1 MEGTKGKGLRETA
14 PGWLLA
20 LLLISS
26 TAVAPAVAEEQGLF
40 GKLKLVFDYLKDPG
54 LLISY
59 IKNEFINPLLKKDPY
74 SRYKEIVRKSGTTPT
89 SEPEYMKKVREKLND
104 YFARLNGYNLTADQ
118 LATINELGVK
128 DVTLVVMDSQ
138 RAYYIKHIYVSGS
151 VVKVDGRATPNMVS
165 ITPRAAYEL
174 VLMLDDY
181 LKDGSLSN
189 SELKS
194 LGNWGLQKYKSGDIS
209 GKKSHIEAIL
219 NFLLSGGG
227 EG

>member
-1 MEGTKGKGLRETA
+1 MGKGVRTVS
-14 PGWLLA
+14 WILA
-20 LLLISS
+20 LLLISA
-26 TAVAPAVAEEQGLF
+26 TTVTPVLAEEQGFF
-40 GKLKLVFDYLKDPG
+40 GKLKLAMDYLKDPG
-54 LLISY
+54 LLIAY
-59 IKNEFINPLLKKDPY
+59 IKNEIINPLLHKDPY
-74 SRYKEIVRKSGTTPT
+74 SRYKEIVKKSGATPT
-89 SEPEYMKKVREKLND
+89 SEPEYMKKVREKLNG

-118 LATINELGVK
+118 LEAICKMGVS
-128 DVTLVVMDSQ
+128 DVTLAVMDSQ
-138 RAYYIKHIYVSGS
+138 RTYYIKHIYVSGD

-181 LKDGSLSN
+181 LEDGSLSN

-194 LGNWGLQKYKSGDIS
+194 LGNWGLQKYKSGEIS
-209 GKKSHIEAIL
+209 GKKSHIEAVL

>member
-1 MEGTKGKGLRETA
+1 MKKRRVS
-14 PGWLLA
+14 PSWLLA
-20 LLLISS
+20 LLLISA
-26 TAVAPAVAEEQGLF
+26 TAVTPVLAEEQGFF
-40 GKLKLVFDYLKDPG
+40 GKLKLAFDYLKDPG
-54 LLISY
+54 LLIAY
-59 IKNEFINPLLKKDPY
+59 IKNEIINPLLHKDPY
-74 SRYKEIVRKSGTTPT
+74 SRYKEIVKKSRTA
-89 SEPEYMKKVREKLND
+89 SLSEEPEYMAKVREKLNG

-118 LATINELGVK
+118 LEAICKMGVS
-128 DVTLVVMDSQ
+128 DVTLAVMDSK
-138 RAYYIKHIYVSGS
+138 RTYYVKHIYISGD

-181 LKDGSLSN
+181 LEDGSLSN
-189 SELKS
+189 AELKS

-209 GKKSHIEAIL
+209 GKKSHIEAVL